1 MTIAHSE
8 SIGLSSNFL
17 TRHFSLPI
25 IRSVYGL
32 ALSLTIPLGW
42 ILLQFIVG
50 RNPFSS
56 VAFDGLL
63 YTYTGLGVSALFTT
77 VGFYIGRRE
86 QTITNLALS
95 DGLTGLYN
103 KRYFQNRLDQEFERF
118 QRYGTPMSLVQIDL
132 DHFKTINDK
141 WGHQAGDA
149 TLKAVAKAVND
160 NLRTGEIAARVG
172 GEEICIIVSNSNAR
186 AAFQLA
192 ERLRRAFKKI
202 DVAWHHDHI
211 QVSASFGIAQAEPD
225 TLTKW
230 QLYERADQALYQAK
244 KNGRD
249 LSFIFNER
257 TNKPAD
263 HLRVVGEPENL

>member
-1 MTIAHSE
+1 MTIAQSE
-8 SIGLSSNFL
+8 SIGLRSNVL
-17 TRHFSLPI
+17 TRHFSLPV
-25 IRSVYGL
+25 IRSIYGL

-42 ILLQFIVG
+42 VLLQLIVG
-50 RNPFSS
+50 RNPFS
-56 VAFDGLL
+56 ATNFDALL
-63 YTYTGLGVSALFTT
+63 YTYTGLGVSVLFATI
-77 VGFYIGRRE
+77 GFYVGLRE
-86 QTITNLALS
+86 QKITNLALS

-132 DHFKTINDK
+132 DHFKAINDK

-192 ERLRRAFKKI
+192 ERLRRAFKNL
-202 DVAWHHDHI
+202 DVTWNHEHI
-211 QVSASFGIAQAEPD
+211 QISASFGIAQAEVD

-249 LSFIFNER
+249 LSFIFSER
-257 TNKPAD
+257 ASKPAD